1 MTRTDIMATSKHTT
15 LVVAASLALAM
26 PAAGQGGRPDSSSA
40 HLRYAAY
47 GQSRGVEQSERY
59 SKTFRVG
66 PTGTLDLSNISGDV
80 TVTGGGGTEVVISA
94 VKRARDRDP
103 GRAKEQLG
111 KVTIE
116 ANERG
121 AGRIE
126 VRTVYAD
133 IPGVFGGGDAP
144 MPRHAEPPAPPGR
157 GEPGIPPSP
166 PRVMGHTNVDVDYT
180 VTVPSGA
187 TVYLKSYAGNIKVT
201 NVKGELRAE
210 TMSGD
215 VQASETGRAVWLK
228 TISGDVT
235 VSATAPDGDVTVT
248 SVNGEVTARGVRA
261 RGFEASVISGDIH
274 LVDVACSHVRSLAG
288 TVDFTGSL
296 ARNGRYEFRV
306 HSGGIRLALTP
317 TPGFELDAETLSGHI
332 RSDLSITQRAGGD
345 QERNAWMPER
355 QTLRGTY
362 GDSSAYLM
370 VRSFSGD
377 ITIVKK

>member
-1 MTRTDIMATSKHTT
+1 MATSKHTT

-26 PAAGQGGRPDSSSA
+26 PAAGQGGRPEPGSA

-47 GQSRGVEQSERY
+47 GQSRGAEQSERY

-66 PTGTLDLSNISGDV
+66 ATGTLDLANISGDV

-103 GRAKEQLG
+103 NRAKEQLAR
-111 KVTIE
+111 VTIE

-121 AGRIE
+121 AGRVE

-144 MPRHAEPPAPPGR
+144 MPPRAEPPAPPRGRR
-157 GEPGIPPSP
+157 GEPPVPPSP
-166 PRVMGHTNVDVDYT
+166 PRTMGHTNVDVDYT
-180 VTVPSGA
+180 VTVPSGITA
-187 TVYLKSYAGNIKVT
+187 YLKSYAGNITVT

-235 VSATAPDGDVTVT
+235 VRATAPDGDITMT
-248 SVNGEVTARGVRA
+248 SANGQITAREVRA
-261 RGFEASVISGDIH
+261 RGFEATVISGDIH
-274 LVDVACSHVRSLAG
+274 LVDVACSHANVRSLSG
-288 TVDFTGSL
+288 TVDFAGSL
-296 ARNGRYEFRV
+296 AKNGRYEFRV
-306 HSGGIRLALTP
+306 HSGSIRLTLSP

-332 RSDLSITQRAGGD
+332 RSDLTIAQRAGSD
-345 QERNAWMPER
+345 QERSAWMPER

-362 GDSSAYLM
+362 GDSSAFLM